1 MLTVTGSFDD
11 GATYTVQITGRADR
25 PVIGSH
31 RVAALVEL
39 HQGET
44 VALSPT
50 GPVKAVAGD
59 DEASVLAVLREYT
72 HVLEENGSA
81 PKAARVPES

>member
-1 MLTVTGSFDD
+1 M
-11 GATYTVQITGRADR
+11 
-25 PVIGSH
+25 
-31 RVAALVEL
+31 EL

-50 GPVKAVAGD
+50 GPMTNVAGD

-72 HVLEENGSA
+72 NVIEESGRTPQQPRMPS
-81 PKAARVPES
+81 R